1 MVEMNVFRSPN
12 KEEYTR
18 VIFQKD
24 RGKRGYTPIGID
36 VPRLGPLWPDYG
48 RKPRPKR
55 TIASLI
61 TIESSYSSILPDVR
75 SRGPE
80 TGPIVLE
87 SDEILKL
94 RIFID
99 KSVVEVFAN
108 GKQCVAQ
115 RVYPGLK
122 DSDGISLR
130 AQGSEAELIAF
141 DAWQMKSIYND

>member
-1 MVEMNVFRSPN
+1 MVKAPVTQSVEELIEPSLLAKGLELVDVDFK
-12 KEEYTR
+12 KE
-18 VIFQKD
+18 
-24 RGKRGYTPIGID
+24 GKTW
-36 VPRLGPLWPDYG
+36 V
-48 RKPRPKR
+48 
-55 TIASLI
+55 
-61 TIESSYSSILPDVR
+61 
-75 SRGPE
+75 
-80 TGPIVLE
+80 
-87 SDEILKL
+87 L